1 MLREYGQG
9 TDMSDMVA
17 EVLPNTMLGQSRYMV
32 MVFIWGF
39 LFIWI
44 HLGDLVTEFQTLC
57 YYQSQSNLVGDLVP
71 MEVLKCDF

>member
-32 MVFIWGF
+32 MVFIGDF
-39 LFIWI
+39 YLFGYI
-44 HLGDLVTEFQTLC
+44 LVTWLRSFRLCVIIKASLISLGTL
-57 YYQSQSNLVGDLVP
+57 YQWR
-71 MEVLKCDF
+71 F

>member
-44 HLGDLVTEFQTLC
+44 HLGDLVIEF
-57 YYQSQSNLVGDLVP
+57 
-71 MEVLKCDF
+71 